1 MRRTEEKHGK
11 NAKKKKMA
19 FGDHIEY
26 FISKIKVNMHSY
38 K

>member
-11 NAKKKKMA
+11 NAKKWRLA
-19 FGDHIEY
+19 AILNIF
-26 FISKIKVNMHSY
+26 FSKIKVNMQSV